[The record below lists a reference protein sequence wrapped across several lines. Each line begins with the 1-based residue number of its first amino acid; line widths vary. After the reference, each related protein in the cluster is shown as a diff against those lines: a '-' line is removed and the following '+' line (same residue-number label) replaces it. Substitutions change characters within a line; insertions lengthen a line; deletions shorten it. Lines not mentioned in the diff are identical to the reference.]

1 MNYKPTKSSNICKEG
16 NSYRVIKHING
27 VRISRSFPKYRM
39 ALDFKADLLNA
50 NA

>member
-1 MNYKPTKSSNICKEG
+1 MKHNPTRSQNIYKEG

-27 VRISRSFPKYRM
+27 VRISRSFPKYRL
-39 ALDFKADLLNA
+39 ALDFKQDLLNA